1 MPPKVYFVS
10 AKDDHGVS
18 LPDKMSR
25 LLDAADIGKGIS
37 KGDLVAI
44 KLHVGEPGNLSFVPP
59 QLVRRVVDKV
69 RAVGGNPFLTD
80 ANTLY
85 VGQRSNGVNH
95 AMAAISNGFGV
106 EVTGAPFIVAD
117 GLTGQDY
124 VGVSMPGP
132 FIREAKIASA
142 IARAD
147 AVISV
152 AHFKGHQLS
161 GFGGT
166 LKNLGMGSASRAGKQ
181 VQHSDLKPR
190 TNQERCVGCGRC
202 VRYCPAEAIAL
213 VDRCAEAD
221 WGKCIGCGE
230 CVVVCRHKAMQINW
244 DEGAPGSMQRRMAE
258 YAAAALAGKEGKTGF
273 VNVAI
278 RISPNCDC
286 NPVNDIPVVSDIGLL
301 ASHDPVALDQA
312 SSDMVVRAAGA
323 PGGACCD
330 VGEHED
336 KFKSVFPNTDWN
348 TQLEHAEAI
357 GLGSREY
364 ELVELMR

>member
-1 MPPKVYFVS
+1 MPSEVYCVS
-10 AKDDHGVS
+10 ARDDHGVS

-25 LLDAADIGKGIS
+25 LLDAADIGKGIR

-44 KLHVGEPGNLSFVPP
+44 KLHVGEPGNLSHLPP

-69 RAVGGNPFLTD
+69 RSVGGNPFLTD

-85 VGQRSNGVNH
+85 VGQRSNAVNH

-117 GLTGQDY
+117 GLTGQDF
-124 VGVSMPGP
+124 VGISMPGP
-132 FIREAKIASA
+132 LIREAKVASA
-142 IARAD
+142 VARAD
-147 AVISV
+147 GIISV
-152 AHFKGHQLS
+152 AHFKGHELS

-166 LKNLGMGSASRAGKQ
+166 LKNLGMGCASRAGKQ

-190 TNQERCVGCGRC
+190 TNPGRCVGCGRC
-202 VRYCPAEAIAL
+202 VRYCPAGAITIVGKRAM
-213 VDRCAEAD
+213 AD
-221 WGKCIGCGE
+221 WSKCIGCGE
-230 CVVVCRHKAMQINW
+230 CVVVCRHKAMAVNW

-258 YAAAALAGKEGKTGF
+258 YATAALAGKEGKTGF

-286 NPVNDIPVVSDIGLL
+286 NPINDVPVVSDIGIL

-312 SSDMVVRAAGA
+312 SSDLVVQASGA
-323 PGGACCD
+323 PGGPCHG
-330 VGEHED
+330 VGEQQD
-336 KFKSVFPNTDWN
+336 KFKHVFPNTDWN
-348 TQLEHAEAI
+348 AQLEHAEEI

-364 ELVELMR
+364 EFVEVM